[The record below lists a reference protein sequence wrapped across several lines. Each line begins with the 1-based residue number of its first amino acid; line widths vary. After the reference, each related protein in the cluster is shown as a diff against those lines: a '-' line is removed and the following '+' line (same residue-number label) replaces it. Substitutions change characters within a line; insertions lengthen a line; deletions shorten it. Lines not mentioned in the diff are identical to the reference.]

1 MSHDIETRLRDI
13 FAADAARAEGSQ
25 TTSAQLREGALSRVR
40 RRRRRQ
46 VGLTSTLAVAVLA
59 GALTARTAGDERPPG
74 APSVVTASGAQ
85 TTPLAPQLDAYDPA
99 NQTFFAALRPGGQA
113 GSVLRPPG
121 TLRALR
127 DRSTVVVVA
136 SVIDVQSGGSGPGA
150 STPLVIVTLKPNVVL
165 HGALVAAGQP
175 IKVPFLGGGDSPVQ
189 ALRSHL
195 PTGQSLWF
203 LRWQGS
209 PPLVSKPGAPSAV
222 PAPPD
227 EYALTH
233 AYAVLTQGPEH
244 VDTPLVEADAP
255 DDGFVAEVRRM
266 RSLSTASTSIRQA

>member
-1 MSHDIETRLRDI
+1 
-13 FAADAARAEGSQ
+13 
-25 TTSAQLREGALSRVR
+25 
-40 RRRRRQ
+40 
-46 VGLTSTLAVAVLA
+46 
-59 GALTARTAGDERPPG
+59 
-74 APSVVTASGAQ
+74 
-85 TTPLAPQLDAYDPA
+85 
-99 NQTFFAALRPGGQA
+99 
-113 GSVLRPPG
+113 
-121 TLRALR
+121 
-127 DRSTVVVVA
+127 VVVVA
-136 SVIDVQSGGSGPGA
+136 SVIDVQSGGSARGG

-175 IKVPFLGGGDSPVQ
+175 IKVPFLGAGDSPVQ

-209 PPLVSKPGAPSAV
+209 PPLVSKPGAPSTV

-233 AYAVLTQGPEH
+233 AYAVLAQGSEH

-255 DDGFVAEVRRM
+255 DVGFVAEVRRM
-266 RSLSTASTSIRQA
+266 RSLSTATTSIRQA

>member
-13 FAADAARAEGSQ
+13 FAADAARAERSE

-59 GALTARTAGDERPPG
+59 GALATRAVGGEQPPA
-74 APSVVTASGAQ
+74 APSVVTASGGQA
-85 TTPLAPQLDAYDPA
+85 TPRAPQLDAYDPA
-99 NQTFFAALRPGGQA
+99 DEAFFAALRPGGQGA
-113 GSVLRPPG
+113 SVLRPPA

-136 SVIDVQSGGSGPGA
+136 SVIDVQSGGSAGGP
-150 STPLVIVTLKPNVVL
+150 TPLVMVTLKPNDVL
-165 HGALVAAGQP
+165 HGGLVVPGQP
-175 IKVPFLGGGDSPVQ
+175 IKVPFIGTGDAAVQ
-189 ALRSHL
+189 TLRSQL
-195 PTGQSLWF
+195 PAGQSLWF
-203 LRWQGS
+203 LRWRGS

-222 PAPPD
+222 PAPTD

-233 AYAVLTQGPEH
+233 AYAVLAQGPEH
-244 VDTPLVEADAP
+244 VDTPLVGTDTP
-255 DDGFVAEVRRM
+255 DDGFVAEARRI
-266 RSLSTASTSIRQA
+266 RSLSTAATSIQQA